1 MPISIVVGGQFGSE
15 GKGKVAHWL
24 AARRDARLA
33 IRVGGPNSGHTVVA
47 QDGQRR
53 VLRQLPT
60 PLLHRGIA
68 GVIASG
74 AYLDLPTLLEE
85 IADVGA
91 TPDRL
96 RIDGFAVIVEDEH
109 KRLEAESLVRR
120 IASTGSGTGEAL
132 SNRVRR
138 VEELRFA
145 RDVPALAPFLADTVE
160 ETRAALQ
167 RGDRIVIEGTQG
179 FGLSLLHGR
188 SYPYST
194 SRDTTAAG
202 ALSEAGLSPLDVDEV
217 VLVLR
222 AHPIRVGGNS
232 GPLPNET
239 TWEDLSRR
247 LGPDVELVE
256 RTSVTGKVR
265 RVADFDSSVVRRA
278 IAANAPT
285 SIVLNHLDYVPAGAD
300 NHERRCYVDAV
311 ERSIRHDVMYVGL
324 GPAVIRERNSLRAA
338 G

>member
-1 MPISIVVGGQFGSE
+1 VAVSVVVGGQFGSE

-24 AARRDARLA
+24 AARRDARVA
-33 IRVGGPNSGHTVVA
+33 VRVGGPNSGHTAVA
-47 QDGQRR
+47 DDGRTW

-60 PLLHRGIA
+60 PIVHRGVA

-74 AYLDLPTLLEE
+74 AYLDLPVLLDE
-85 IADVGA
+85 IAAVGA

-96 RIDGFAVIVEDEH
+96 RIDGFAVIIDDEH
-109 KRLEAESLVRR
+109 KRLEAESLTRR
-120 IASTGSGTGEAL
+120 ISSTGSGTGEAL
-132 SNRVRR
+132 ANRVRR
-138 VEELRFA
+138 VEGLRFA
-145 RDVPALAPFLADTVE
+145 SDVAALAPFLADTVVE
-160 ETRAALQ
+160 MRAALQ
-167 RGDRIVIEGTQG
+167 HGERIVVEGTQG

-188 SYPYST
+188 SYPYAT

-202 ALSEAGLSPLDVDEV
+202 ALSEAGLSPLDVNEI

-239 TWEDLSRR
+239 TWEELSQR
-247 LGPDVELVE
+247 LGSGTTLLE
-256 RTSVTGKVR
+256 RTTVTRKVR
-265 RVADFDSSVVRRA
+265 RVADFDASVVRRA

-285 SIVLNHLDYVPAGAD
+285 LIVLNHLDYVPLGPD
-300 NHERRCYVDAV
+300 GHGRRRYVEAV
-311 ERSIRHDVMYVGL
+311 ERSIGRDVTHVGL
-324 GPAVIRERNSLRAA
+324 GPAIINERNSLRAV